1 MKKIMMKTIT
11 LVKRAVKWYLKQVN
25 PYTPYVCG
33 PSGMIPYNY
42 MISEKEKQ

>member
-1 MKKIMMKTIT
+1 MKKTIT
-11 LVKRAVKWYLKQVN
+11 LVERAVKWYLKQVN
-25 PYTPYVCG
+25 PYIPYVFC

>member
-11 LVKRAVKWYLKQVN
+11 LVKRAVKWYLKHVN
-25 PYTPYVCG
+25 PYTPYLCC

-42 MISEKEKQ
+42 MFSEKEK